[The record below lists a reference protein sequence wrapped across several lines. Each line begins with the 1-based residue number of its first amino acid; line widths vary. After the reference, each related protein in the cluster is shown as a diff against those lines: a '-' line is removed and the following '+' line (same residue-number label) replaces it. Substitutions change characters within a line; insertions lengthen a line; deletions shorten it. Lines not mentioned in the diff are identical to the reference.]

1 VQGESFQRPPP
12 SESLPDPFGWDSPD
26 SHRTSRDA
34 VRIGL
39 PIAAALLLS
48 EPAAADLRP
57 NPLFQDHAVL
67 QRGKPIRIFGDS
79 DPGEKIEAEFAG
91 HRAVAVAGPD
101 GVWELTLPALDAS
114 PLGRT
119 LTLRGRNTVALDDI
133 VVGDVWLCSGQSN
146 MAFPLG
152 STNRPADIA
161 AADVPAIRQFTVG
174 MQPAA
179 SSAPTVSGKWV
190 RSSPSAAGGFS
201 AVAFH
206 FARTLHRH
214 HGGNVPIGIVVS
226 SVGGTTI
233 EPWLAP
239 DGLVGKP
246 DLLALANRPR
256 TPSGPFSLFHGM
268 VAPLAPFPLAG
279 FVWYQGENAESFRS
293 GPDSYFRKLRALADG
308 WRQVFEDPNLP
319 FVATQIAG
327 WGPPPLSATPMVDP
341 GTGWSADTRLQLAR
355 AAFLPRFGL
364 ASALDAGDADD
375 MHPTDKTVV
384 GERLAR
390 QAIALVERS
399 SGNGVAT
406 GPRLRDARRV
416 GNAVVCEFDNI
427 GRGLAAGRR
436 PAFGPFQTTL
446 REPLRRF
453 SIAGDDGK
461 WVVAD
466 VRIEGSRLRISSTSV
481 PKPNKVAYACWQN
494 PEGANLYNRDGFP
507 AEPFLIDDIEKR
519 FTVRIVTSGDGAVRG
534 KTVFTVLPGFPVEVA
549 FSKAGETTVDGR
561 SVGTVD
567 RWVLDPVRSDT
578 MVNVRFPSG
587 ARRHSVVAVA
597 GPGGRIDPA
606 GRRTVAAG
614 GTIVFAIR
622 PSGGNTADILLDGV
636 PLGNRR
642 RLAIAGVHAPHR
654 LTVRF
659 YGKVVATAGTGGT
672 VEPEGEIL
680 VPAGSGRKFR
690 IAPKPGWRVHRVILD
705 GNDLGPVDTAVVDQI
720 QGEHTVDAVFRPIDP
735 GSVPPLPRPDA
746 VWFALDAGASEPA
759 GPFPNPTLETVGGEP
774 WWRFRHELGNGIRVL
789 QAKEPIPVDGVTV
802 AVLAKPRRNGIP
814 AAWTSLV
821 DIFYDRIVLGI
832 RNDTGQIVVRRNGST
847 DLCEMR
853 LPEGSA
859 VLLVLTVRRDGK
871 WSVHADGR
879 LAMEGAGEGPLG
891 SLVPLVAGPFADTV
905 AVGRN
910 GPDAWTT
917 FHGWIRRVRVW
928 TAALTENE
936 RADLERNLLAP

>member
-1 VQGESFQRPPP
+1 METDTLGNRALLNFHARH
-12 SESLPDPFGWDSPD
+12 W
-26 SHRTSRDA
+26 SR
-34 VRIGL
+34 
-39 PIAAALLLS
+39 IAARFAMQPLGNALGVAAVLLTAQ
-48 EPAAADLRP
+48 PALADIRP

-67 QRGKPIRIFGDS
+67 QRGKPIRVFGDS

-101 GVWELTLPALDAS
+101 GTWELTLPALDAS

-152 STNRPADIA
+152 STKRPADIA
-161 AADVPAIRQFTVG
+161 GADVPAIRQFTVG

-179 SSAPTVSGKWV
+179 SPAPTVSGKWT
-190 RSSPSAAGGFS
+190 RSSPATAGGFS

-206 FARTLHRH
+206 FGRTLHRH

-256 TPSGPFSLFHGM
+256 TSSGPFSLFHGM

-279 FVWYQGENAESFRS
+279 FVWYQGENAESFRT

-308 WRQVFEDPNLP
+308 WRQVFEDADLP
-319 FVATQIAG
+319 FVATQLAG
-327 WGPPPLSATPMVDP
+327 WGPPPSSATPVVDP

-355 AAFLPRFGL
+355 AASLPRFGL

-375 MHPTDKTVV
+375 MHPTDKAIV

-390 QAIALVERS
+390 QAILLGERLP
-399 SGNGVAT
+399 GNRVAS
-406 GPRLRDARRV
+406 GPRLRDARRSGSSV
-416 GNAVVCEFDNI
+416 LCEFDTV
-427 GRGLAAGRR
+427 GRGLTAGSR
-436 PAFGPFQTTL
+436 PAFGSFESTP
-446 REPLRRF
+446 RDPLKRF

-461 WVVAD
+461 WVVAE
-466 VRIEGSRLRISSTSV
+466 VRIEGNRLRLSSPAV
-481 PKPNKVAYACWQN
+481 PKPRKVAYACWQN
-494 PEGANLYNRDGFP
+494 PAGANLYNRDGFP
-507 AEPFLIDDIEKR
+507 AEPFLVDDIEKR
-519 FTVRIVTSGDGAVRG
+519 STVRVVASGDGKVLG
-534 KTVFTVLPGFPVEVA
+534 SSEFTVLAGVPVPLE
-549 FSKAGETTVDGR
+549 FSHVGEMKIDGR
-561 SVGTVD
+561 SVGSVD
-567 RWVLDPVRSDT
+567 RWVLDPVRADT
-578 MVNVRFPSG
+578 TVNVRFSSAP
-587 ARRHSVVAVA
+587 RRHTVVAVA

-606 GRRTVAAG
+606 GRRTVASG
-614 GTIVFAIR
+614 GKVVFAIR
-622 PSGGNTADILLDGV
+622 ASGGNTAEVLLDGV

-642 RLAIAGVHAPHR
+642 RLALAGVNGAHR
-654 LTVRF
+654 VVVRF
-659 YGKVVATAGTGGT
+659 YGKVVSTAGTGGT

-680 VPAGSGRKFR
+680 VPAESGRKFR
-690 IAPKPGWRVHRVILD
+690 IAPKPGWRVHRVMVD
-705 GNDLGPVDTAVVDQI
+705 GTDIGPVESALLDRI
-720 QGEHTVDAVFRPIDP
+720 QGEHTVDAVFRPVDP

-746 VWFALDAGASEPA
+746 VWVALDAGTAEPS
-759 GPFPNPTLETVGGEP
+759 GPFPMPALETVGGEP
-774 WWRFRHELGNGIRVL
+774 WWRFRHERGNGIRVL
-789 QAKEPIPVDGVTV
+789 QSRDPIPVDGVTV

-821 DIFYDRIVLGI
+821 DVFYDRMVLGI

-847 DLCEMR
+847 EVSDLR

-859 VLLVLTVRRDGK
+859 VLLVLTVQPDGK
-871 WSVHADGR
+871 WTVHADGR
-879 LAMEGAGEGPLG
+879 LAMEGAGEGPVR

-910 GPDAWTT
+910 GPDSWTT

-928 TAALTENE
+928 TVALDE
-936 RADLERNLLAP
+936 RERGDVERNLLVP